1 MRVVPTIKITKLDD
15 SSSIDQD
22 DISGAAKTTK
32 KWSVMN
38 LVKRINIR
46 RSSLLAKEKHSETE
60 VKDLLIFI
68 RILKLHR
75 FSMDHLR
82 IFQHKANLAPT
93 LKHKMQ
99 MLGLL
104 EKGKMD
110 YQDDLRRLTDL
121 LSRRPKERSSLL
133 GLILHSAR
141 VFENARQIQSPTSSS
156 SLQKAINRGDGGARI
171 EE

>member
-22 DISGAAKTTK
+22 DISVAAKTTK

-75 FSMDHLR
+75 FSMEHLR
-82 IFQHKANLAPT
+82 ILQHKTNLAPT

-110 YQDDLRRLTDL
+110 Y
-121 LSRRPKERSSLL
+121 
-133 GLILHSAR
+133 
-141 VFENARQIQSPTSSS
+141 
-156 SLQKAINRGDGGARI
+156 
-171 EE
+171 